1 MSRRPLKGNSNKTLS
16 IRVSEKIHSALVDLS
31 YKKNTTLR
39 VLVTQ
44 AIEELIKK
52 NQHSQELL

>member
-1 MSRRPLKGNSNKTLS
+1 MSRRPLKGDSNKTLS
-16 IRVSEKIHSALVDLS
+16 IRVSSEIHSALVDLS

-39 VLVTQ
+39 VLVTK

-52 NQHSQELL
+52 NQHSQ